1 MRLRRAWEVAG
12 RVRLPDTGCMTN
24 SGQVRW
30 PAAVALLVAV
40 YAAGVGA
47 VAFRPAGDPVAAFWP
62 AAGLG
67 VALIALTPRR
77 WWPGLAGGIVVAS
90 AAANLTGG
98 RELPVSVLFGLA
110 NAAEALVAGAI
121 LRRGGLDRPRLDA
134 QEDFLR
140 LVEATLLGG
149 LTIAVGASAS
159 VWATGTG
166 SAFET
171 WSAVFPSH
179 AAATL
184 VLVPIAMTRTGTGR
198 LDRRG
203 ELALQVLALLFVT
216 LVVFAPQQP
225 LPLTFLPLPVLVW
238 AALRL
243 DLRVVAWELAG
254 FSLVTTLMTTQGYG
268 PFGVSYAAR
277 QLDAGDVG
285 ALTQGYLLCAALMS
299 LPLAIAVAQRRDLL
313 RRVSGSE
320 LLFRRN
326 FTESLVGML
335 LMRREGDRLEIFD
348 LNDTA
353 VAVLGVE
360 RQRLLGRS
368 LDEVLDTAEQLGE
381 ISGRM
386 LAGRLDGW
394 TALTGVSARP
404 GARANI
410 ALALL
415 SGAPDPVFAAQLQDV
430 TAEHQARARS
440 EAAEKLTSATLDTA
454 ACVILVTDLEGRL
467 VRVNAAATALSG
479 YAEDELLGVPL
490 WETALAPDG
499 TPDAAALFAWNDGP
513 AEHRVRESDATTR
526 GGEKL
531 RIVWN
536 SSVVHDEHDRPAYAV
551 MTGVD
556 VTAERTSEGLMT
568 HLLQAAVTTVII
580 GTDTRGLITVFNS
593 GAQHLLGHHPHDM
606 VGRPLTDL
614 LDPDELRGRTGTAEA
629 AAAFKAVTEGIGSGT
644 TRARDWTWVSRTGER
659 HTIATT
665 LSVAADAFAA
675 QVGFLCLGRDVTEQR
690 QSQELLVA
698 ALDKERTAVDRLRQL
713 DEAKN
718 EFVSTVSHELRTPVT
733 SIVGYTEML
742 ADGSV
747 VEPDPAQ
754 VPLLAT
760 IARNGQRLVLI
771 CNDLL
776 LLSGLDSGAAVWERE
791 TVELAAL
798 FDHVEQALRPLLV
811 GRDLTL
817 DMRPGDEPLEVLGDR
832 AQLERVLL
840 NLLSNAVKFTE
851 DGGSISCRLV
861 RDGAEASLVVQ
872 DDGIGIPEEEQ
883 SRLFQ
888 RFFRSSSAQSRAIQ
902 GTGLGLS
909 IVSAIVAAHGGRIT
923 VDSAHL
929 QGTTFTVRLP
939 LRRAAAVRPG

>member
-1 MRLRRAWEVAG
+1 
-12 RVRLPDTGCMTN
+12 MTIP
-24 SGQVRW
+24 GQVRW
-30 PAAVALLVAV
+30 PAAAALLVGV
-40 YAAGVGA
+40 YVAGVGA
-47 VAFRPAGDPVAAFWP
+47 VALRPEGNPVAAFWP
-62 AAGLG
+62 AAGLA
-67 VALIALTPRR
+67 VALVALSPRR
-77 WWPGLAGGIVVAS
+77 WWPALAAGLVVVV
-90 AAANLTGG
+90 AAANVTGG
-98 RELPVSVLFGLA
+98 RELPVSVLFGFS

-121 LRRGGLDRPRLDA
+121 LRRGGLVRPQLGA
-134 QEDFLR
+134 QEDFIR

-149 LTIAVGASAS
+149 LTIALGASVS
-159 VWATGTG
+159 VWLTGTG
-166 SAFET
+166 SPVET

-184 VLVPIAMTRTGTGR
+184 VLVPLAMTGHDRDR
-198 LDRRG
+198 IARRG
-203 ELALQVLALLFVT
+203 ELALQLLALVLVSA
-216 LVVFAPQQP
+216 VVFAPQQS
-225 LPLTFLPLPVLVW
+225 LPLTFMPLPFLVW

-243 DLRVVAWELAG
+243 GLRVVAWELAA
-254 FSLVTTLMTTQGYG
+254 FSLATTLLTTRGAG
-268 PFGVSYAAR
+268 PFGVSYAAGGLGR
-277 QLDAGDVG
+277 GEVG

-335 LMRREGDRLEIFD
+335 LMRREGGRLEIFD

-353 VAVLGVE
+353 AAVLGVE
-360 RQRLLGRS
+360 RERLLGRA
-368 LDEVLDTAEQLGE
+368 LDDVLETPERLTE

-386 LAGRLDGW
+386 LDGRIEGW
-394 TALTGVSARP
+394 KALTGVAARP
-404 GARANI
+404 GARANV

-415 SGAPDPVFAAQLQDV
+415 SGAPDPVFSAQLQDV
-430 TAEHQARARS
+430 TAEHDARARS

-479 YAEDELLGVPL
+479 YAEHELLGVPL
-490 WETALAPDG
+490 WETALAPG
-499 TPDAAALFAWNDGP
+499 GAPDAAAVFAWNDGP
-513 AEHRVRESDATTR
+513 PERSVRESDAVTR
-526 GGEKL
+526 TGETL

-536 SSVVHDEHDRPAYAV
+536 SSVVRDEQDRPAYAV
-551 MTGVD
+551 MTGID
-556 VTAERTSEGLMT
+556 VTAERTAAGVMT
-568 HLLQAAVTTVII
+568 HLMQAAITTVII
-580 GTDTRGLITVFNS
+580 GTDTRGRITVFNS
-593 GAQHLLGHHPHDM
+593 GAHHLLGHHPRDM
-606 VGRPLTDL
+606 VGRQFTDL
-614 LDPDELRGRTGTAEA
+614 LDPDELRERAGTDDP
-629 AAAFKAVTEGIGSGT
+629 AAAFAAVTQGITAGA
-644 TRARDWTWVSRTGER
+644 TRARDWTWVSRTGQR
-659 HTIATT
+659 HTISTT

-675 QVGFLCLGRDVTEQR
+675 QVGFLCIGRDVTEAR
-690 QSQELLVA
+690 QSQEMLVA

-742 ADGSV
+742 TDGSV
-747 VEPDPAQ
+747 VDPDPQ
-754 VPLLAT
+754 QLPLLAT

-776 LLSGLDSGAAVWERE
+776 LLSGLDSGAAQWERE
-791 TVELAAL
+791 AVELTAL
-798 FDHVEQALRPLLV
+798 LDHVEQSLRPLLT
-811 GRDLTL
+811 GRDLKLEL
-817 DMRPGDEPLEVLGDR
+817 DPGDEPLVVLGDR

-851 DGGSISCRLV
+851 DAGSIWCGLA
-861 RDGAEASLVVQ
+861 RDGDEACLVVQ
-872 DDGIGIPEEEQ
+872 DDGIGIPEDEQ
-883 SRLFQ
+883 SGLFQ
-888 RFFRSSSAQSRAIQ
+888 RFFRSSTAQSRAIQ

-909 IVSAIVAAHGGRIT
+909 IVAAIVAAHGGRIT

-939 LRRAAAVRPG
+939 LRRSAAVRPG